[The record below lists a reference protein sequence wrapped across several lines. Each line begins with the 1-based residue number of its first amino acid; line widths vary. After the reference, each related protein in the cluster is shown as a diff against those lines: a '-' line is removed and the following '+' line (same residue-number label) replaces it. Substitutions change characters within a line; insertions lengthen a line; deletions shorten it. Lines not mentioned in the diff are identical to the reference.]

1 MKEGLSFIT
10 KLQYLT
16 NVVGL
21 LSHKIHVTVSFSH
34 DTGLC
39 SKPPFVPIAK
49 TEAFSS
55 SSSLVCV
62 LTVSPPPSSKMM
74 YSPSITIFY
83 RILSIELSCRT
94 LKIPKL
100 TPCQEVGTAFI
111 QEKQLQ
117 VMLALLCS
125 AGGWVVTM
133 VVVVGMA
140 GGKAVSGRFLETW
153 CLVAGWWWWC

>member
-1 MKEGLSFIT
+1 
-10 KLQYLT
+10 
-16 NVVGL
+16 
-21 LSHKIHVTVSFSH
+21 
-34 DTGLC
+34 
-39 SKPPFVPIAK
+39 
-49 TEAFSS
+49 
-55 SSSLVCV
+55 
-62 LTVSPPPSSKMM
+62 MM

-83 RILSIELSCRT
+83 RILSIELGCRT

-100 TPCQEVGTAFI
+100 TLCQEVGTAFI

>member
-100 TPCQEVGTAFI
+100 TLCQEVGTAFI

-133 VVVVGMA
+133 VA
-140 GGKAVSGRFLETW
+140 T
-153 CLVAGWWWWC
+153 